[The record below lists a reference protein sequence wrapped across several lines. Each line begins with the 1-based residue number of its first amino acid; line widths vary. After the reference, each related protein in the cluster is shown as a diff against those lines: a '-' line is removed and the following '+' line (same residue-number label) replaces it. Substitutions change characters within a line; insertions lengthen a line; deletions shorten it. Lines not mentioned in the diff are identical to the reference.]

1 MVNRLSIE
9 LCEGTAAVHR
19 KAERMTLIQA
29 LLRGLTDHA
38 TYATLTTAYLHIY
51 TALEQELRRNA
62 QHPAIA
68 PLVLPELWRR
78 QALQADLHALTG
90 THEPTRKSP
99 AVRAYCQRIIWIGQH
114 DPTLLV
120 AHAYTRYLGDLAGGR
135 ILGRIVG
142 RALDLQPGSG
152 LDFYQF
158 PDIDDLAAYREAY
171 RKRLDALP
179 IAPTKAP
186 IVVAEARAAFA
197 CNMAVFA
204 EFEGSALKGLVH
216 FVKGR
221 KRRKRRTAGS
231 AATVVLA

>member
-1 MVNRLSIE
+1 V
-9 LCEGTAAVHR
+9 V
-19 KAERMTLIQA
+19 
-29 LLRGLTDHA
+29 
-38 TYATLTTAYLHIY
+38 
-51 TALEQELRRNA
+51 
-62 QHPAIA
+62 A

-78 QALQADLHALTG
+78 QALQADLRALTG
-90 THEPTRKSP
+90 SREPPRPSL
-99 AVRAYCQRIIWIGQH
+99 AVQAYCQRLRKLGQH
-114 DPTLLV
+114 DPTRLV

-158 PDIDDLAAYREAY
+158 PTIDDLPAYRDTY

-179 IAPTKAP
+179 IAPAQVP
-186 IVVAEARAAFA
+186 AIVAEAREAFA

-204 EFEGSALKGLVH
+204 EFEGSALKGLLH

-221 KRRKRRTAGS
+221 RRRKHPG
-231 AATVVLA
+231 TVGVPSTGALA